1 MAEVWLMKVLHNSYV
16 IPHHYQCVHPLH
28 WLESLNVFKVE
39 KVATIQEGMYISLAD
54 ICPAFHYFLVQLFD
68 QTMTK
73 NWLMKV
79 HSFVWE
85 PHCFSVKLFNIAVCL
100 LHFRLLTQ
108 MVERSQSQLKSLRW
122 GSPWVI
128 RTLIGKSHLLLDV
141 LTAEMLCRRWTGRG
155 RRNRWA
161 ESCCV
166 VWEQLS
172 WWSLLSTD
180 HRRSTATS
188 TGESVR
194 CETVDQLCKGVIIPP
209 SFSLSSLP
217 SPSLFSLLPSHS
229 WNTLVHKNFE
239 IEHACLD
246 MERELYQ
253 LRQEAKE
260 RLVNVLV
267 IVAALITHFFSL

>member
-1 MAEVWLMKVLHNSYV
+1 MVSIDSNLSIHG
-16 IPHHYQCVHPLH
+16 LH
-28 WLESLNVFKVE
+28 WPESLNVYRVE
-39 KVATIQEGMYISLAD
+39 KVAGLPLFSSTAFSPNNGRGLANESAFFWLGTPSVSLSNYLTIV
-54 ICPAFHYFLVQLFD
+54 ICFLY
-68 QTMTK
+68 
-73 NWLMKV
+73 
-79 HSFVWE
+79 
-85 PHCFSVKLFNIAVCL
+85 
-100 LHFRLLTQ
+100 FRLLTQ

-128 RTLIGKSHLLLDV
+128 KTLIGKSHSLLDV
-141 LTAEMLCRRWTGRG
+141 LIAGMLCRRWTGRG

-161 ESCCV
+161 KCWSV

-194 CETVDQLCKGVIIPP
+194 CESVDQLCKGVIIPP